1 MRYAMLRWHT
11 EKHRKDESDLVHLS
25 TGSVQICFSESCDPA
40 AARISNLAAKKTADG
55 DDNDECED
63 ADNEDVLNAE
73 SLGITH
79 IDSIA
84 VLRACS
90 SAPLL
95 RVVVL

>member
-1 MRYAMLRWHT
+1 M
-11 EKHRKDESDLVHLS
+11 
-25 TGSVQICFSESCDPA
+25 
-40 AARISNLAAKKTADG
+40 AARKTADG

-73 SLGITH
+73 LLGITH

-90 SAPLL
+90 SAPLI